1 MSHVSSYGS
10 YGGQQSGQVR
20 THHHVS
26 IDLFSTSRTCTNPA
40 GLFLSDRGYGQG
52 NGSSSYG
59 GQSYSG
65 YGQPGATQDG
75 YAQPQPQSYEGYG
88 AQESSG

>member
-40 GLFLSDRGYGQG
+40 GFFLSDRGMVKGMAVALTG
-52 NGSSSYG
+52 DRVTA
-59 GQSYSG
+59 
-65 YGQPGATQDG
+65 ATDNQ
-75 YAQPQPQSYEGYG
+75 ARHKVWFV
-88 AQESSG
+88 